1 MIDLASKEL
10 PKSSL
15 HSRSERRALILCS
28 IGAIGGLVIAGA
40 GLFSAQG
47 TRIAGVPPED
57 VALVNQVP
65 VLMTDYDS
73 LFEATEGKGLGMGT
87 PEEKR
92 KILDQMIREELYVQ
106 RGIELGMQNDIIEV
120 RQAMVGAVEAQQAI
134 DAAATQPDEQT
145 LHEFYAQ
152 HAAKYADEGVMMVTD
167 LIAPSQAQAQT
178 AVSAI
183 RVGMP
188 VVKAS
193 KAYGLR
199 DSFVMTDGE
208 EFYFAARIH
217 LGEPLFD
224 VARELQEGRVSDPV
238 ATPTGIHILVM
249 RRHRPP
255 VPTPYER
262 VRDQVLADYRAD
274 KVTRMQVDAD
284 KFLRRRA
291 DVQIA
296 KGFE

>member
-1 MIDLASKEL
+1 MTDLAATEP

-15 HSRSERRALILCS
+15 HTRSERRALILCS
-28 IGAIGGLVIAGA
+28 IGAIGGLVIAGT
-40 GLFSAQG
+40 GLFTAQG

-57 VALVNQVP
+57 VALVNQIP

-73 LFEATEGKGLGMGT
+73 LFEATEGKGIAQGT

-106 RGIELGMQNDIIEV
+106 RGIELGMQNDVIEV
-120 RQAMVGAVEAQQAI
+120 RQALVGAVEAQQAI
-134 DAAATQPDEQT
+134 DASATQPDEQT
-145 LHEFYAQ
+145 LRDFYAQ

-167 LIAPSQAQAQT
+167 LIAPGAAEAQT
-178 AVSAI
+178 ALSAL
-183 RVGMP
+183 RGGMP
-188 VVKAS
+188 VAEAS
-193 KAYGLR
+193 KTYGLR
-199 DSFVMTDGE
+199 DSGIMADGE

-217 LGEPLFD
+217 LGPALFD
-224 VARELQEGRVSDPV
+224 VARGLPKGRVSDPV

-249 RRHRPP
+249 REHRPP

-274 KVTRMQVDAD
+274 KVTRMQADAD
-284 KFLRRRA
+284 KFLRKRA

>member
-1 MIDLASKEL
+1 MTDLAATEP

-15 HSRSERRALILCS
+15 HTRSERRALILCS
-28 IGAIGGLVIAGA
+28 IGAIGGLVIAGT
-40 GLFSAQG
+40 GLFTAQG
-47 TRIAGVPPED
+47 TRVAGVPPED

-73 LFEATEGKGLGMGT
+73 LFEATEGKGISKGT

-106 RGIELGMQNDIIEV
+106 RGVELGMQNDIIEV

-145 LHEFYAQ
+145 LRDFYAQ
-152 HAAKYADEGVMMVTD
+152 HAAKYADEGVMLVTD
-167 LIAPSQAQAQT
+167 LIAASEAQAKT

-183 RVGMP
+183 RGGMP
-188 VVKAS
+188 VAEAS
-193 KAYGLR
+193 KASGLR
-199 DSFVMTDGE
+199 DTGVMADGE

-217 LGEPLFD
+217 LGPALFG
-224 VARELQEGRVSDPV
+224 VARGLPEGRVSDPV
-238 ATPTGIHILVM
+238 ATPDGIHILVM
-249 RRHRPP
+249 RQHRPP
-255 VPTPYER
+255 IPTPYDR

-274 KVTRMQVDAD
+274 KATRMQADAD
-284 KFLRRRA
+284 KFLRKRA